1 MSRLSLYKHV
11 GIRAKFVVSFS
22 VLLIGCIVII
32 SSYLIRRQ
40 SEGYRRELEAS
51 GETLTRLLAM
61 QSESGVLFESTYEL
75 DEVLKQLEA
84 FEDVHYA
91 VIKNGEGR
99 ILAELGTPVPEDIT
113 LLRSID
119 GAHDVEI
126 ERETQDYYVALPGQ
140 GEFIRY
146 IRPIVSRIERVDR
159 ENLGITQ
166 YHDSSLTYKYVLE
179 EIGTITIFLSLEQVN
194 ESIADASTVAIQI
207 TLAVVL
213 LAMILMA
220 LFVRII
226 TDPVQELVDV
236 TNRVSQGDL
245 TQRVAIEQGD
255 EIGQLAHTFNQMIES
270 LQQSRQEIEDYNR
283 NLEAMIVERTEEL
296 EQTQAQLVQ
305 SEKMSAIGQL
315 AAGVAHELNN
325 PLGGILGFAQFTL
338 EKLNKTAPEKTG
350 EKEIEA
356 YKRYL
361 TDIEAQARR
370 CKTIVQNLL
379 RFSRS
384 SKTSDFDSVN
394 LNDVVKDTCTFVE
407 HQLSMNQIELNLD
420 LDDNL
425 PEIRGNSGQ
434 LQQVVTNLVINAM
447 HASPADSS
455 IQVLTGPITCETTGR
470 PAVAVKVIDQGVGI
484 PSENLDKLFEP
495 FFTTKEVGKGT
506 GLGLS
511 VSYGIIRDH
520 SGEILVDSTPGMGT
534 TFTVVVPVQ
543 ENPHA
548 SDTEHEGTSSSST
561 PNPEQQS

>member
-1 MSRLSLYKHV
+1 M
-11 GIRAKFVVSFS
+11 
-22 VLLIGCIVII
+22 
-32 SSYLIRRQ
+32 
-40 SEGYRRELEAS
+40 
-51 GETLTRLLAM
+51 
-61 QSESGVLFESTYEL
+61 
-75 DEVLKQLEA
+75 
-84 FEDVHYA
+84 
-91 VIKNGEGR
+91 
-99 ILAELGTPVPEDIT
+99 
-113 LLRSID
+113 
-119 GAHDVEI
+119 
-126 ERETQDYYVALPGQ
+126 
-140 GEFIRY
+140 
-146 IRPIVSRIERVDR
+146 DR

-179 EIGTITIFLSLEQVN
+179 EIGTIAIYLSLEQVN

-207 TLAVVL
+207 TLAVLL

-236 TNRVSQGDL
+236 TNRVSRGDL

-338 EKLNKTAPEKTG
+338 EKLNKTPVEKTG
-350 EKEIEA
+350 QKEIEA

-384 SKTSDFDSVN
+384 SKTSDFDMVN
-394 LNDVVKDTCTFVE
+394 LNNVVKDTCTFVE
-407 HQLSMNQIELNLD
+407 HQLSMNQIELTLELD
-420 LDDNL
+420 EHL
-425 PEIRGNSGQ
+425 PEIKGNAGQ
-434 LQQVVTNLVINAM
+434 LQQVITNLVINAM

-455 IQVLTGPITCETTGR
+455 IRVCSGPITSESTGK

-484 PSENLDKLFEP
+484 PPENLDKLFEP

-511 VSYGIIRDH
+511 VSYGIMRDH
-520 SGEILVDSTPGMGT
+520 NGEILVDSTPGMGT
-534 TFTVVVPVQ
+534 TFTVILPVQ
-543 ENPHA
+543 NRAED
-548 SDTEHEGTSSSST
+548 SDTVHRSTSTSSTTNS
-561 PNPEQQS
+561 EHH